1 MEAEQTKDLARQ
13 LRRAE
18 AEQDRVWRIWKC
30 KHAAFV
36 RSVNRMTQTPDR
48 TSALYHQRTV
58 AVTLANNELN
68 VWKEAEFDANITYFQ
83 IRRRLVDVARR
94 KTGH

>member
-18 AEQDRVWRIWKC
+18 AEKCRVVRMREC
-30 KHAAFV
+30 RHAAFV
-36 RSVNRMTQTPDR
+36 RSVNRMTLAP
-48 TSALYHQRTV
+48 LYDQCT
-58 AVTLANNELN
+58 AVKLANNELN
-68 VWKEAEFDANITYFQ
+68 VWKEAEFDASITCGQ
-83 IRRRLVDVARR
+83 IRRRLVDASQAQR